1 MIIDNFNVFSNSVTV
16 AAGNSN
22 VVNVMP
28 FLGRG
33 EPVNVTV
40 CVTSDV
46 NNLTSLTIK
55 LQQADTPTGTF
66 SDVGPGLTLT
76 LAELKAGCGYR
87 FELPD
92 NAIKPSLRLNY
103 TIAGTAPTTGK
114 LFAAITRDVCLGWA
128 TGQRIDKG
136 RVVA

>member
-1 MIIDNFNVFSNSVTV
+1 MIIDNFNVFSDSVTV

-33 EPVNVTV
+33 EAVNVTI
-40 CVTSDV
+40 CVTSNI
-46 NNLTSLTIK
+46 NNLTSLTVK

-66 SDVGPGLTLT
+66 TDVGGGITLT
-76 LAELKAGCGYR
+76 LAELQAGNTFR

-92 NAIKPSLRLNY
+92 NVVKPSLRLNY
-103 TIAGTAPTTGK
+103 TVAGTAPTTGK
-114 LFAAITRDVCLGWA
+114 LFAAITRDVQLNYA
-128 TGQRIDKG
+128 AGQKIDKG

>member
-1 MIIDNFNVFSNSVTV
+1 MIIDNFNVFSDSVAL

-33 EPVNVTV
+33 EPVYVTIAV
-40 CVTSDV
+40 SGDID
-46 NNLTSLTIK
+46 NLTALTVN
-55 LQQADTPTGTF
+55 LQQCDTRDGVYV
-66 SDVGPGLTLT
+66 DVGAGVSLG
-76 LAELKAGCGYR
+76 LAELKAGCFR

-92 NAIKPSLRLNY
+92 NAVQSYLRLNY
-103 TIAGTAPTTGK
+103 TITGTAPTAGK
-114 LFAAITRDVCLGWA
+114 IFAAITRDVRLGWA
-128 TGQRIDKG
+128 AGQRIDKG

>member
-1 MIIDNFNVFSNSVTV
+1 MIIDNLNVFSDNVAV

-33 EPVNVTV
+33 EPVNVAV
-40 CVTSDV
+40 CVTSNI
-46 NNLTSLTIK
+46 NNLTSLTVK
-55 LQQADTPTGTF
+55 LQQADSAAGTF
-66 SDVGPGLTLT
+66 ADVGAGLTLT
-76 LAELKAGCGYR
+76 LAELKAGNTFR

-92 NAIKPSLRLNY
+92 NAVKPALRLNY
-103 TIAGTAPTTGK
+103 TIAGTAPTAGR
-114 LFAAITRDVCLGWA
+114 LFAAITRDTRLNWA
-128 TGQRIDKG
+128 PGQRIDKG

>member
-1 MIIDNFNVFSNSVTV
+1 MIIDNFNVFSDSVTV

-33 EPVNVTV
+33 EAVNVTI
-40 CVTSDV
+40 CVTSNI
-46 NNLTSLTIK
+46 NNLTSLTVK
-55 LQQADTPTGTF
+55 LQQADTPGGTF
-66 SDVGPGLTLT
+66 TDVGAGITLT
-76 LAELKAGCGYR
+76 LAELKAGCFR

-92 NAIKPSLRLNY
+92 NAVKPSLRLNY
-103 TIAGTAPTTGK
+103 TIAGTAPTAGK
-114 LFAAITRDVCLGWA
+114 IFAAITRDAQLNHA
-128 TGQRIDKG
+128 AGQKIDKG

>member
-1 MIIDNFNVFSNSVTV
+1 MIIDDFNVFSDNVAV

-22 VVNVMP
+22 VINVMP

-33 EPVNVTV
+33 EPVNVTL

-46 NNLTSLTIK
+46 NNLTSLTVK
-55 LQQADTPTGTF
+55 LQQADTPAGTF
-66 SDVGPGLTLT
+66 ADVGAGVTLT
-76 LAELKAGCGYR
+76 LAELKAGKAFR

-103 TIAGTAPTTGK
+103 TITGTAPTKGK
-114 LFAAITRDVCLGWA
+114 LFAAITSDAYLGWA
-128 TGQRIDKG
+128 PGQMIDKG
-136 RVVA
+136 RVVK

>member
-1 MIIDNFNVFSNSVTV
+1 MIIDNFNVFSDNVAV

-33 EPVNVTV
+33 EPVHVTI
-40 CVTSDV
+40 CVTKNV
-46 NNLTSLTIK
+46 NNLTSLTVK
-55 LQQADTPTGTF
+55 LQQCDTPGGTF
-66 SDVGPGLTLT
+66 ADVGAGLTLT
-76 LAELKAGCGYR
+76 LAELQAGNCFR

-92 NAIKPSLRLNY
+92 NVLKPSLRLNY
-103 TIAGTAPTTGK
+103 TIAGTAPTAGK
-114 LFAAITRDVCLGWA
+114 IFAAITRDSRLGWA
-128 TGQRIDKG
+128 AGQRIDKG

>member
-1 MIIDNFNVFSNSVTV
+1 MLIDNFNVFSDNVAV
-16 AAGNSN
+16 AAGNSS

-40 CVTSDV
+40 CVTGTV
-46 NNLTSLTIK
+46 NNLTSLTVK
-55 LQQADTPTGTF
+55 LQQADAPGGTF

-76 LAELKAGCGYR
+76 LAELKAGNCFR

-103 TIAGTAPTTGK
+103 TITGTAPTQGK
-114 LFAAITRDVCLGWA
+114 MFTAITRDSRLGWA

>member
-1 MIIDNFNVFSNSVTV
+1 MIIDNFNVFSDSVAL

-33 EPVNVTV
+33 EPVNVTI
-40 CVTSDV
+40 CVTSNV
-46 NNLTSLTIK
+46 NNLTSLTVK
-55 LQQADTPTGTF
+55 LQQADTPVGAFT
-66 SDVGPGLTLT
+66 DVGAGITLT
-76 LAELKAGCGYR
+76 LAELKAGCFR

-103 TIAGTAPTTGK
+103 TITGTAPTAGK
-114 LFAAITRDVCLGWA
+114 IFAAITRDVRLGWA

>member
-1 MIIDNFNVFSNSVTV
+1 MIIDNFNVFSDNVAV
-16 AAGNSN
+16 AAGNSS

-40 CVTSDV
+40 STSKNV
-46 NNLTSLTIK
+46 NNLTSLTVK
-55 LQQADTPTGTF
+55 LQQADSAGGTF
-66 SDVGPGLTLT
+66 TDVGSGITLT
-76 LAELKAGCGYR
+76 LAELQSGNTFR

-92 NAIKPSLRLNY
+92 NAIKPALRLNY
-103 TIAGTAPTTGK
+103 TIAGTAPTAGK
-114 LFAAITRDVCLGWA
+114 LFAAITRDVQLNYA
-128 TGQRIDKG
+128 TGQKIDKG